1 MSSCARL
8 ATGDALVRTLRVG
21 RSVPKGPHRAGGRR
35 RSTRVRAASAT
46 SSTSAPGSDGGPSSA
61 ASTERDDARTPP
73 TVRAPPGSHIY
84 FAYGSNVNTKTMS
97 GVRGVRPSASYPAVL
112 EDYKLVFTVPGLPY
126 VEPGFAS
133 VTRVRDD
140 DGRGGAEGADEG
152 ADRGA
157 DTPNPGDPSL
167 DRYEREVHGVA
178 YVIADD
184 DWRFVLRSE
193 SGYDVERV
201 TLRRCSDGA
210 AVDAVT
216 LVYPAT
222 DLGTELLPSAR
233 YLGLL
238 TEGAEEWNLDLG
250 WRRYLRERVRAYAPE
265 GKELAGAIAAAS
277 LAPIGLAAAPLG
289 LAIAMTRAMD
299 GPMGGTGDSP
309 PGDASSGEET
319 RSEAERAAEAAV
331 VDGFRAFQ
339 GFTWGVHNAL
349 WEPLF
354 GSGANNDGGDGRRR

>member
-21 RSVPKGPHRAGGRR
+21 RSVPKGPHHRAGERR
-35 RSTRVRAASAT
+35 RSARVRVAPVT

-61 ASTERDDARTPP
+61 ASTERDDRRTPP

-133 VTRVRDD
+133 VTRVRED
-140 DGRGGAEGADEG
+140 DGQRGAEG

-157 DTPNPGDPSL
+157 DIPGDAATPGDPSL

-193 SGYDVERV
+193 SGYAVERV

-210 AVDAVT
+210 AVEAVT
-216 LVYPAT
+216 LVYPET

-238 TEGAEEWNLDLG
+238 TEGAEEWNLDAG

-277 LAPIGLAAAPLG
+277 LTPIGLAAAPLG
-289 LAIAMTRAMD
+289 LAIAARRAMD
-299 GPMGGTGDSP
+299 GGGTGDAA
-309 PGDASSGEET
+309 GDASSGES
-319 RSEAERAAEAAV
+319 RSEAERAAEATV